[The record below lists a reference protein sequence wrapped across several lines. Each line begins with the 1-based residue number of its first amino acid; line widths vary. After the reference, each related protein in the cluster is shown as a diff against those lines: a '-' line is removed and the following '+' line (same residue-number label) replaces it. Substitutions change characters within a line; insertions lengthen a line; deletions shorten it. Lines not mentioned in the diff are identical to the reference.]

1 MRILA
6 IDFETANHRRD
17 SACAVGLAWI
27 EEGAVVRRAERLI
40 RPPTLDFAPG
50 NIRVH
55 GIRPRDVLDAPSFP
69 EAMAEFLPEIEGALV
84 LAHNARFDVGVLLA
98 SLAAHGRPAPAFGW
112 LCTLQVSRRT
122 WLGERR
128 HGLAHAAARIGHAFA
143 HHEAGA
149 DADACA
155 RIALAA
161 AERAGTDVPGLFR
174 ALAIEPGRVRGGH
187 PAADPPD
194 QPRGAAWPPAR
205 AGALGSAPGSAPGSA
220 LLAFTVEG
228 STGNAY
234 AIAVDRAREGL
245 HARCTCTAGR
255 MFQRCR
261 HVTALLDGD
270 VTDLRSDN
278 HDDVER
284 LRRMVVAL
292 GADAVLPPPRLRR
305 AA

>member
-1 MRILA
+1 MRVIAL
-6 IDFETANHRRD
+6 DFETANHRRD

-27 EEGAVVRRAERLI
+27 EDGAVVRRAERLI

-50 NIRVH
+50 NIGVH
-55 GIRPRDVLDAPSFP
+55 GIRPRDVVDAPSFP
-69 EAMAEFLPEIEGALV
+69 EAMAEYLPEIEGALV

-98 SLAAHGRPAPAFGW
+98 SLAAHRRPAPAFRW
-112 LCTLQVSRRT
+112 LCTLQISRRS
-122 WLGERR
+122 WPGERR
-128 HGLAHAAARIGHAFA
+128 HGLAHAAARLGHAFA

-161 AERAGTDVPGLFR
+161 AALAGTDVPGLAR
-174 ALAIEPGRVRGGH
+174 ALDLVPGRVWGGH

-194 QPRGAAWPPAR
+194 AARPGERPWPAPR
-205 AGALGSAPGSAPGSA
+205 PGA
-220 LLAFTVEG
+220 LLAFEVAG

-234 AIAVDRAREGL
+234 AIAVERGREGL
-245 HARCTCTAGR
+245 HARCGCQAGR

-270 VTDLRSDN
+270 VTDLRSGN
-278 HDDVER
+278 HDDVEV
-284 LRRMVVAL
+284 LRRMVLAV
-292 GADAVLPPPRLRR
+292 GADAVLPPARLRR